1 MAMAVGVGTPPTIAP
16 LQALMSSTQRA
27 CAIRPSSSNTLS
39 SLVYSE
45 ELSVRRRNAR
55 LTWSPLKVRSIAAG
69 PPKSAAET
77 DWRTKRETLLKNG
90 LRSVTAKDA
99 LRLQKEQGY
108 TILDVRLESDF
119 EEAHPEGAI
128 NVQVYRLI
136 KEWTPW
142 DIARR
147 VAFAFFGIF
156 QGTEENPE
164 FLKEVN
170 SKLDK
175 STKTIVACQSGGTVK
190 PTANLSEGQQSRSL
204 IAAYLLSLDG
214 YKTIVHI
221 DGGLRNWF
229 KDGLPVVYK
238 EEN

>member
-1 MAMAVGVGTPPTIAP
+1 VVEAIMQHNS
-16 LQALMSSTQRA
+16 LNQA
-27 CAIRPSSSNTLS
+27 
-39 SLVYSE
+39 
-45 ELSVRRRNAR
+45 
-55 LTWSPLKVRSIAAG
+55 
-69 PPKSAAET
+69 
-77 DWRTKRETLLKNG
+77 
-90 LRSVTAKDA
+90 
-99 LRLQKEQGY
+99 
-108 TILDVRLESDF
+108 
-119 EEAHPEGAI
+119 
-128 NVQVYRLI
+128 
-136 KEWTPW
+136 
-142 DIARR
+142 
-147 VAFAFFGIF
+147 
-156 QGTEENPE
+156 GTEGGMQHSKVSSDIWCV
-164 FLKEVN
+164 FIFTEVN